1 VVVVDAHPAEVDK
14 VVAAVVVNPVAVDR
28 AAVVAEWEEAVG
40 VVARPEAVAA
50 AAVNSS
56 HFGGA
61 SQLRGAPLFY

>member
-1 VVVVDAHPAEVDK
+1 VVV
-14 VVAAVVVNPVAVDR
+14 AVVVNPVAVDPAVVVVDR
-28 AAVVAEWEEAVG
+28 EAAVV
-40 VVARPEAVAA
+40 VARLEAVAA

>member
-1 VVVVDAHPAEVDK
+1 
-14 VVAAVVVNPVAVDR
+14 VVNPVVVDR
-28 AAVVAEWEEAVG
+28 AAVVAEWEEAVA
-40 VVARPEAVAA
+40 VVARLEAVAA

>member
-1 VVVVDAHPAEVDK
+1 VVDAHQAEVDK
-14 VVAAVVVNPVAVDR
+14 VAAVVVVNPAAVAR
-28 AAVVAEWEEAVG
+28 AVVVAEWEEAVV

-50 AAVNSS
+50 AAVNSP

>member
-1 VVVVDAHPAEVDK
+1 
-14 VVAAVVVNPVAVDR
+14 VVADREAVV
-28 AAVVAEWEEAVG
+28 

>member
-1 VVVVDAHPAEVDK
+1 V
-14 VVAAVVVNPVAVDR
+14 VDR
-28 AAVVAEWEEAVG
+28 AVVVAEWEEAV
-40 VVARPEAVAA
+40 VVDVRPEAVAA